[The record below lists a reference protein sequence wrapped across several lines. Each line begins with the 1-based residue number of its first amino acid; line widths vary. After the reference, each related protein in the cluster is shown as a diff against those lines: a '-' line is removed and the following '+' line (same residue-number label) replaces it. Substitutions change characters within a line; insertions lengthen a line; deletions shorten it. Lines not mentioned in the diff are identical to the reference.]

1 MPQLILFLFLLP
13 VLYRLVRALSSPDQ
27 LKAEEARQA
36 RNYLLQYFGKP
47 RRSNQLDEIGQQLA
61 DAAGVQ
67 AQFFV
72 LPSQIVNAVCL
83 PNGDIYVW
91 HGLFKEVS
99 SKPDELAAVLAHE
112 IGHLKHEHFLR
123 SVYWSAL
130 IQFSLGILARP
141 LGFWGRSIASSIIKG
156 GYSRFHEWEADA
168 AAVELL
174 QATSHDPM
182 ALAKVLNRVPNTKFP
197 GMLRSHP
204 DPIKRVERIRKLV
217 LGDSDLSLD
226 EDETSSSAEAQNII
240 DQRPIEEDPLPN
252 NVIRF
257 PNEH

>member
-1 MPQLILFLFLLP
+1 MPHLILFLFLLP
-13 VLYRLVRALSSPDQ
+13 VLYRLVRAVSSPDQ

-36 RNYLLQYFGKP
+36 RNYLVQYFGKP
-47 RRSNQLDEIGQQLA
+47 RRSNQLDEIGQTLA
-61 DAAGVQ
+61 EAAGVK

-99 SKPDELAAVLAHE
+99 SRPHELAAVLAHE

-130 IQFSLGILARP
+130 LQFSLGILARP

-156 GYSRFHEWEADA
+156 GYSRFHEWEADS

-174 QATSHDPM
+174 QATSHDPL

-204 DPIKRVERIRKLV
+204 DPVKRVERIKKLV
-217 LGDSDLSLD
+217 NAVDGETDLDTEPSLTVEEQALIDS
-226 EDETSSSAEAQNII
+226 
-240 DQRPIEEDPLPN
+240 RPIEEDPLPN

-257 PNEH
+257 PGDQ